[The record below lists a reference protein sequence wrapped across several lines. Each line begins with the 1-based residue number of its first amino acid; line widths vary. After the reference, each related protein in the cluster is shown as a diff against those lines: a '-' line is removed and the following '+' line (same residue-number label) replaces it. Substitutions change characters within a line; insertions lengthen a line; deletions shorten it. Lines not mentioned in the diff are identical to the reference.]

1 MGMRQGLLLDLVVE
15 GIHAD
20 DVEVTDILFTNRRYE
35 SVVLPDADYGVTGI
49 STTSV
54 GNKGEKTYDTQGVE
68 VNTPAKG
75 VYIQRGKKVVVH

>member
-1 MGMRQGLLLDLVVE
+1 MVE

-20 DVEVTDILFTNRRYE
+20 DVEVTDILFTNRRFE
-35 SVVLPDADYGVTGI
+35 SVVLPDAGHGINGI
-49 STTSV
+49 STVSA

-68 VNTPAKG
+68 VNTPVKG